1 MASCIIYILS
11 RVRLLCIPLAI
22 LTVGKQF
29 VTSFLSRAHKY
40 LLAAK
45 KALEELPPQDG
56 RGVCLLCDLLGCYYV
71 KHNNQLSVCLSVSLI

>member
-45 KALEELPPQDG
+45 KALEELPP
-56 RGVCLLCDLLGCYYV
+56 RTVGVCVYYV
-71 KHNNQLSVCLSVSLI
+71 TSSAVIMLSTTTN